1 MAEYISARDAVLREL
16 ESAEHALKGAEQSYA
31 QAEAALHSAQDR
43 ASRAY
48 DGRAK
53 NARNVDLLKKALDI
67 LEAAD
72 AV

>member
-31 QAEAALHSAQDR
+31 QAETALHSAQDR
-43 ASRAY
+43 AERAW
-48 DGRAK
+48 DGRAT
-53 NARNVDLLKKALDI
+53 NARNVDRLKKALDV
-67 LEAAD
+67 LEGTD